1 MYRSPTIAWELV
13 FIDLR
18 HIPRKSCAKIWIIH
32 DKIKEDRIFFCYLV
46 SFNRNHALQ
55 AAQLSVKHAS
65 HPKRG
70 S

>member
-1 MYRSPTIAWELV
+1 M
-13 FIDLR
+13 
-18 HIPRKSCAKIWIIH
+18 AKIQIIH

-55 AAQLSVKHAS
+55 ATQLSVKHAS